1 MSEILEINE
10 TEDDKELFRAFVK
23 QYSQLWLTTKE
34 KEKALLDGLREKCI
48 FVVSKYTDEKENTE

>member
-10 TEDDKELFRAFVK
+10 TEDDKELFRAFIK

-34 KEKALLDGLREKCI
+34 NEKTLLDRLHK
-48 FVVSKYTDEKENTE
+48 N